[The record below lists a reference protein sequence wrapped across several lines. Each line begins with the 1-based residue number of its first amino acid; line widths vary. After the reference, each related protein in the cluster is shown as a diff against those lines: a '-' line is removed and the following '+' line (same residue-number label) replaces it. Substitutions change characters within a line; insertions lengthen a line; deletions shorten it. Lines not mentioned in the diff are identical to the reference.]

1 MKITR
6 FINVI
11 SVVLFCLVNSAAIY
25 AGEIKQAALKPQ
37 VLIKNVNVWD
47 GKRDSVQTGMNVL
60 VEGNFIKS
68 VSEDAAPARTD
79 ATIIDAGGRTL
90 MPGLIDMH
98 SHLGN
103 VRGIAE
109 MRDTYDAWAG
119 GAMASEVM
127 INKYLLKGFTTVRDA
142 GSATTGLAR
151 AVRNNVITGPRIYSS
166 GAWISQTAGHGDTNH
181 VTAPIGH
188 VSAFER
194 NEQVYIV
201 DGVPDVLR
209 AVRTNLRKGAAQ
221 IKVMAN
227 GGVAS
232 DYDPLEA
239 YQFTIEELKAA
250 VDAASDYGTYVMVH
264 TYSDESV
271 NRALDAGVKCIEHGF
286 LMTEDTVKRM
296 AKEGAVL
303 SWQAYASLE
312 TFKNPEQVP
321 GFGPVQIAKA
331 QQVNENAR
339 KVPVW
344 LKKYGVKTV
353 GGADLYT
360 WNTIDF
366 LMDDIVIKQEW
377 YTPAEVLRMHTST
390 AGEVL
395 AMSGPMNPY
404 REGKL
409 GVIEPGA
416 YADVILWDGNPLE
429 ELEILKQGQLLR
441 LVMKDGT
448 IYKNTLAK

>member
-6 FINVI
+6 YINVI
-11 SVVLFCLVNSAAIY
+11 SVVLFCLVNSAAIC

-68 VSEDAAPARTD
+68 VSEDA
-79 ATIIDAGGRTL
+79 
-90 MPGLIDMH
+90 
-98 SHLGN
+98 
-103 VRGIAE
+103 
-109 MRDTYDAWAG
+109 
-119 GAMASEVM
+119 
-127 INKYLLKGFTTVRDA
+127 
-142 GSATTGLAR
+142 
-151 AVRNNVITGPRIYSS
+151 
-166 GAWISQTAGHGDTNH
+166 
-181 VTAPIGH
+181 
-188 VSAFER
+188 
-194 NEQVYIV
+194 
-201 DGVPDVLR
+201 
-209 AVRTNLRKGAAQ
+209 
-221 IKVMAN
+221 
-227 GGVAS
+227 
-232 DYDPLEA
+232 
-239 YQFTIEELKAA
+239 
-250 VDAASDYGTYVMVH
+250 
-264 TYSDESV
+264 
-271 NRALDAGVKCIEHGF
+271 
-286 LMTEDTVKRM
+286 
-296 AKEGAVL
+296 
-303 SWQAYASLE
+303 SLE
-312 TFKNPEQVP
+312 TFNNPEQVP

-331 QQVNENAR
+331 QQVYENAR

-448 IYKNTLAK
+448 IYKNTLAQ